1 MGEAQ
6 LDITFVSQDQNLLGV
21 LTMTSNPDRD
31 PLLLEGSL
39 SNLIREE
46 VIDLFIELPQD
57 QLSVLSI
64 SEGEGSVVLLDDEGL
79 STDYSLSSYSVV
91 SAIDDRY
98 EIFSGVSTDPDGNTF
113 DFVASTDPAAGTVVI
128 VIVGI
133 AVVGCLVAIGLQAL
147 ISDCKTAMQ
156 TEIQA
161 CANSGGLPSLRAN
174 VVYGF
179 TKEGGNFRVACTH
192 ECAVECRR

>member
-46 VIDLFIELPQD
+46 VINLFIELPQD

-113 DFVASTDPAAGTVVI
+113 DFVASTDRNTSVRELRRASVAPSECRLWLHQRGRQLP
-128 VIVGI
+128 
-133 AVVGCLVAIGLQAL
+133 GCLY
-147 ISDCKTAMQ
+147 S
-156 TEIQA
+156 
-161 CANSGGLPSLRAN
+161 
-174 VVYGF
+174 
-179 TKEGGNFRVACTH
+179 
-192 ECAVECRR
+192 